1 MSKEI
6 LIRYGERKLIVETFH
21 TTYPTV
27 IDALRYKTNS
37 ILAKRIRHFA
47 IHTLHGVVTDNH

>member
-6 LIRYGERKLIVETFH
+6 LIKHGNRKLIIEAFQ

-27 IDALRYKTNS
+27 IAALRFQTDS

-47 IHTLHGVVTDNH
+47 TNELGGVIIEH